1 MEVVIKRKVIVD
13 FDVQFPINMK
23 PEQVSGIIRDYIH
36 CLRFVVGMAE
46 VSMYLPDNK
55 IVQKAI
61 KIVSNESVN

>member
-1 MEVVIKRKVIVD
+1 
-13 FDVQFPINMK
+13 
-23 PEQVSGIIRDYIH
+23 
-36 CLRFVVGMAE
+36 VGMAE